1 MSIKRG
7 RCADATNFGK
17 LCCKLMDDILMISC
31 SVSVTC
37 MFFFNGF
44 DPFPNYIPKKSSGE
58 WREQFRVMGI
68 TVSIFPIF
76 IEKPVGARDSQP
88 HDMGYG

>member
-31 SVSVTC
+31 AVSVTC
-37 MFFFNGF
+37 MFFLMVLTHSQIIYQKNPVVNGG
-44 DPFPNYIPKKSSGE
+44 NSSE
-58 WREQFRVMGI
+58 
-68 TVSIFPIF
+68 
-76 IEKPVGARDSQP
+76 
-88 HDMGYG
+88 

>member
-31 SVSVTC
+31 AVSVTC
-37 MFFFNGF
+37 MFFYGF
-44 DPFPNYIPKKSSGE
+44 DPFSNYIPKKSSGE